1 MYDHR
6 LQGHDM
12 KIQSSSWASFLE
24 EIVDSS
30 NGVETDA
37 VNFSNHRFVFFVRPR
52 HYLFAQAAQLGQ
64 VRLQLGGQDCCLL
77 LGTHDE
83 IFLLLNALLGGSD
96 FSLEVF

>member
-1 MYDHR
+1 
-6 LQGHDM
+6 
-12 KIQSSSWASFLE
+12 
-24 EIVDSS
+24 
-30 NGVETDA
+30 
-37 VNFSNHRFVFFVRPR
+37 
-52 HYLFAQAAQLGQ
+52 LFAQAAQLGQ